1 MNHYASGRSAYDEM
15 MLGLHDAGKLSVD
28 YQNSA
33 LRTDVAFPPDTSW
46 LCFTDKVLH
55 AALGGQFVLEQT
67 FHLPLEAMADPARS
81 PLRTLERI
89 TGRKSYIVS
98 SRNLYSER
106 TSVDF

>member
-1 MNHYASGRSAYDEM
+1 MAPRKVGATKGQRSAYDEM

-89 TGRKSYIVS
+89 TGR
-98 SRNLYSER
+98 NF
-106 TSVDF
+106 T